1 MMMGYFYSIEKLF
14 FSSTV
19 QSSLRVIG
27 IAIGIIIFSLFASRW
42 LGRIV
47 TKRSS
52 AQQGMIVRK
61 LFAWGGFGLAVYS
74 LVRSFGIDLTPL
86 LGAAGIVG
94 IALGFASQT
103 SVSNVISGIFLIAE
117 RSFSVGDAITIG
129 DVTGQVISIDM
140 LSIKLRTFDN
150 RFVRI
155 PNETLIKSQV
165 VNISHFPVRRIDISV
180 SLAHEMS
187 IPETE
192 ALFLRLCTE
201 NPLVLQEPEPQII
214 VNGFGQ
220 SSLDILFTAWAE
232 RDDWLLAKRD
242 LCEQVLQEFK
252 AHHIDFARQR
262 VEFQTAIAA
271 QVAKS

>member
-1 MMMGYFYSIEKLF
+1 VNYLLALEK
-14 FSSTV
+14 
-19 QSSLRVIG
+19 
-27 IAIGIIIFSLFASRW
+27 IFFASSVQYSLKVIATALLILFGSLVLSRW
-42 LGRIV
+42 FGRMV

-52 AQQGMIVRK
+52 AQKGMITRK
-61 LFAWGGFGLAVYS
+61 LIAWGGLAFAAYS
-74 LVRSFGIDLTPL
+74 VVRSFGIDLTPL

-117 RSFSVGDAITIG
+117 RSFGVGDAITVG

-192 ALFLRLCTE
+192 ALFLKLCTE
-201 NPLVLQEPEPQII
+201 NTLILQEPEPLII
-214 VNGFGQ
+214 VNGFGP

-232 RDDWLLAKRD
+232 RDDWLTAKRD

-262 VEFQTAIAA
+262 VEFQTATAA
-271 QVAKS
+271 QIAKS